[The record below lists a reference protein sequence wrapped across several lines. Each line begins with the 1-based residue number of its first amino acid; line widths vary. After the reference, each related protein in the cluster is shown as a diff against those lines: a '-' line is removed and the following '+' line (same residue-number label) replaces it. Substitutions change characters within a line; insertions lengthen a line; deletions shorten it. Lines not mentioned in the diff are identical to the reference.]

1 MKTGETNL
9 SAILKSLSPVLNQ
22 GSYVFCSVASDRAM
36 TDNDVICMFREE
48 EGTTLIM
55 KKERAD
61 AAGLQYS
68 VVMSWITLNIH
79 SSLEA
84 YGLTAAFS
92 NALAEANVSCN
103 VVAGVYHDHI
113 FVPRND
119 ADKAMTVLK
128 KLSS

>member
-1 MKTGETNL
+1 
-9 SAILKSLSPVLNQ
+9 
-22 GSYVFCSVASDRAM
+22 
-36 TDNDVICMFREE
+36 
-48 EGTTLIM
+48 
-55 KKERAD
+55 
-61 AAGLQYS
+61 
-68 VVMSWITLNIH
+68 MSWITLNIH

>member
-22 GSYVFCSVASDRAM
+22 GSYVFCSVVSDRAM